1 MLTPPIGHADIRQE
15 LHGQWL
21 AGRLHHAFL
30 LTGPRGCGK
39 ATLARYFCGQL
50 LTYGTKAPEDPNA
63 PISARVETQMH
74 AGSHPDMV
82 EVGLTRIREEDEDA
96 RVIKIEHVRTHVAR
110 LFGHKG
116 ERNAM
121 RACLIDP
128 VEKMNISASNALL
141 KMLEEPP
148 ENTIFFLIS
157 QQYGAVLPTI
167 RSRCR
172 RLQLQGLQ
180 PEEARQ
186 VVGTFM
192 QEDEEVH
199 PLLAQLQPGDAGR
212 MTGQGGSLALKL
224 IGDVYAGREDP
235 MDMSADA
242 TKYLKSL
249 QEDKSLERVAVFFE
263 VLILFL
269 HHHMREAVAVSQH
282 ELAGRLANMLEGLAK
297 RQRDMSALNFDRR
310 RVATLVLQEIRHDL

>member
-1 MLTPPIGHADIRQE
+1 MLKLPIGHGEIRRE
-15 LHGQWL
+15 LHEQWR

-39 ATLARYFCGQL
+39 ATLARHFCGQL
-50 LTYGTKAPEDPNA
+50 LTYGTKAPEDLDA
-63 PISARVETQMH
+63 PISAKVEAQMH

-82 EVGLTRIREEDEDA
+82 EVGLSRIRENDADA
-96 RVIKIEHVRTHVAR
+96 RVIKIEHVRNHVAR

-116 ERNAM
+116 ERGTM

-148 ENTIFFLIS
+148 ENTVFFLIC

-172 RLQLQGLQ
+172 RLQLQGLG
-180 PEEARQ
+180 EDDARHVVEALMDQ
-186 VVGTFM
+186 
-192 QEDEEVH
+192 DEEVH
-199 PLLAQLQPGDAGR
+199 SFLAQLQPGDASR
-212 MTGQGGSLALKL
+212 MAGQGGSMALSL
-224 IGDVYAGREDP
+224 IEDVYAGREDP
-235 MDMSADA
+235 MKLSADA
-242 TKYLKSL
+242 TKYLRGL
-249 QEDKSLERVAVFFE
+249 QDDKSLERVAVFFE
-263 VLILFL
+263 VLTLFL
-269 HHHMREAVAVSQH
+269 HQHMREAVALSQH
-282 ELAGRLANMLEGLAK
+282 ELAGKLANMLEGLAK

-310 RVATLVLQEIRHDL
+310 RVATLVLQEMRHAL